1 MDNKTKKIC
10 LIASSGGHYDELIML
25 NKLTETF
32 DIYKVTEKT
41 SYNYS
46 EKNIYFLKQLNR
58 KELFFIIKFLW
69 NVVLSIRI
77 FFKENPDIIIST
89 GALSVIPT
97 YMVGKLFG
105 KKLIFIESF
114 AKISSPTLTGKLL
127 YKFCDIFIIQWE
139 DLKKFYPNAICLGN
153 IY

>member
-1 MDNKTKKIC
+1 
-10 LIASSGGHYDELIML
+10 ML
-25 NKLTETF
+25 NKLGETF
-32 DIYKVTEKT
+32 ELYIVTEKT
-41 SYNYS
+41 MYNYS
-46 EKNIYFLKQLNR
+46 STDTYFLKQLNR

-69 NVVLSIRI
+69 NSILSIRI
-77 FFKENPDIIIST
+77 FFKEKPDIIIST

-97 YMVGKLFG
+97 YLIGKIFG

-114 AKISSPTLTGKLL
+114 AKVSSPTLTGKLL

-139 DLKKFYPNAICLGN
+139 ELKKFYPNAICLGN

>member
-1 MDNKTKKIC
+1 MAKKKVC
-10 LIASSGGHYDELIML
+10 LIASSGGHYDELLML
-25 NKLTETF
+25 NKLGETF
-32 DIYKVTEKT
+32 EIYRVTEKT
-41 SYNYS
+41 AYNHS

-58 KELFFIIKFLW
+58 KEIFIIINLLW
-69 NVVLSIRI
+69 NSVLSIRI

-97 YMVGKLFG
+97 YIIGRIFR

-127 YKFCDIFIIQWE
+127 YRFCDIFIIQWE
-139 DLKKFYPNAICLGN
+139 SLKEFYPNAVYLGN